1 MTISVNKNTVI
12 AFDLDDTL
20 YNEIDYLISAFHFI
34 ANKLDK
40 QNHTKVFDKM
50 FSLYK
55 EKNDVFLYL
64 SEKYNVAK
72 NLLINDYRDHF
83 PDIKPFNNVIDLFT
97 GIRNNNGQIAI
108 ITDGRKLTQ
117 INKIK
122 SLGLYDLVDKI
133 IISEEIGTE
142 KPNPLNYIAVE
153 EFFNKKQYTYI
164 ADNIKKDFVAPNS
177 RGWMTIRLNNNG
189 KNIHFCETSSV
200 ENNFLPQYSIN
211 SFSELKIQ

>member
-20 YNEIDYLISAFHFI
+20 YNEVDYLISAFHFI

-40 QNHTKVFDKM
+40 QNHILVFDEM

-55 EKNDVFLYL
+55 KKNDVFLYL

-72 NLLINDYRDHF
+72 NSLINDYRNHL
-83 PDIKPFNNVIDLFT
+83 PDIKPFDNVTDLFKR
-97 GIRNNNGQIAI
+97 IRNNHGKIAI
-108 ITDGRKLTQ
+108 ITDGRKNTQ

-122 SLGLYDLVDKI
+122 NLGLYDLVDKI
-133 IISEEIGTE
+133 VISEEIGTE
-142 KPNPLNYIAVE
+142 KPNPLNYKAIE
-153 EFFNKKQYTYI
+153 EYFNKSHYTYI
-164 ADNIKKDFVAPNS
+164 ADNIKKDFVTPNS
-177 RGWMTIRLNNNG
+177 MGWATIGLNNNG

-200 ENNFLPQYSIN
+200 ENNFLPHYTIN
-211 SFSELKIQ
+211 SFSELNIV